1 MLPCNLWLDKGCLK
15 RHIAHRDIKSK
26 MLQPP
31 ALLCVQPTCY
41 CVVGYDQTYLKLN
54 EVSAAV
60 VDMFENGINQV
71 WELLLCFKHP
81 PDQHPR
87 RRRMRDSKQ
96 IGGRSR
102 ARIQLI
108 VLNNSLI
115 SHADDDQQHG
125 FKPLH
130 LVQMLCKVMS
140 DSEPRSLNQWVMF
153 TSGDILK
160 FSPVIL
166 HIHCTSIVDLVHQ
179 WACCRYTS
187 RIIPTTISEGRIVRS
202 AVAAMTRQSTE
213 PLCFPLPPVKIIW
226 VKIQHKILISLYF
239 LIIHWNLWAWSTTC
253 VMVEMDPMASTKA
266 WKHLCCQHLIS
277 LWAYQLLLDHM
288 FEQSNSHDWESLPY
302 SNQRTSARTARIV
315 FPWVVMCGHC

>member
-1 MLPCNLWLDKGCLK
+1 
-15 RHIAHRDIKSK
+15 
-26 MLQPP
+26 
-31 ALLCVQPTCY
+31 
-41 CVVGYDQTYLKLN
+41 
-54 EVSAAV
+54 
-60 VDMFENGINQV
+60 
-71 WELLLCFKHP
+71 
-81 PDQHPR
+81 
-87 RRRMRDSKQ
+87 MRDSKQ

-213 PLCFPLPPVKIIW
+213 PLCFPLLGEDSTQDSHQFVLPHYPLEFVG
-226 VKIQHKILISLYF
+226 LEY
-239 LIIHWNLWAWSTTC
+239 NLC
-253 VMVEMDPMASTKA
+253 YGGDG
-266 WKHLCCQHLIS
+266 
-277 LWAYQLLLDHM
+277 
-288 FEQSNSHDWESLPY
+288 SNGQY
-302 SNQRTSARTARIV
+302 
-315 FPWVVMCGHC
+315 